1 MKTALLFGSSGLIG
15 GQLLNNLIQNNDYNK
30 IKIFVR
36 SEPEIKDSKIEIIK
50 TDFNNLKNHVEDIK
64 GDDCFFCIGTTKQ
77 NSPDKNEYKRI
88 ERDMPVEIA
97 KIAKANSVNSFVYVS
112 SGFADPKNSGA
123 YLRYKGEVEEELKK
137 LNFTKLGI
145 VRPSFLLGNRK
156 EKRFG
161 EKIGIFLFKLLSP
174 LFLGPLKKMKPI
186 RSEKV
191 AKSMIKSGFCS
202 QAATSASAKIRRP
215 SASVFPISIL
225 LPLRAKKTSPG
236 R

>member
-15 GQLLNNLIQNNDYNK
+15 RHLLNILIQNSDYNK

-50 TDFNNLKNHVEDIK
+50 TDFNNLKNHMEDIT

-77 NSPDKNEYKRI
+77 NSPDKSEYKRI
-88 ERDMPVEIA
+88 ERDIPVEIGE
-97 KIAKANSVNSFVYVS
+97 IAKTNLINSFLYVS
-112 SGFADPKNSGA
+112 SGFADSKNSGD

-137 LNFTKLGI
+137 LNFSKLGI
-145 VRPSFLLGNRK
+145 MRPSFLMGNRK

-186 RSEKV
+186 QAENV
-191 AKSMIKSGFCS
+191 AKSMIKVSNGDF
-202 QAATSASAKIRRP
+202 Q
-215 SASVFPISIL
+215 
-225 LPLRAKKTSPG
+225 KTIFESNEIVEFANN
-236 R
+236 